1 MIRHSVLL
9 FSFAGYLVSQTCLI
23 DGLALAYTGQSDNV
37 NGEQLHLF
45 RCVGDHEMWLSELQ
59 KTQPAS
65 IPAND
70 ETQSMPLPVVE
81 SVSIEESGI
90 ETLFHEK
97 LESDKTQQEHMK
109 KEQSNLDAIMK
120 DQQKLF
126 SMRFRNYK
134 SGKNQKASGA
144 ERPVIGVATYTAGVI
159 AILALL
165 VH

>member
-1 MIRHSVLL
+1 
-9 FSFAGYLVSQTCLI
+9 
-23 DGLALAYTGQSDNV
+23 
-37 NGEQLHLF
+37 
-45 RCVGDHEMWLSELQ
+45 MWLSELQ
-59 KTQPAS
+59 KIQPAS

-81 SVSIEESGI
+81 SVSIEEPGI

-109 KEQSNLDAIMK
+109 KEQSKLDAIMK

-134 SGKNQKASGA
+134 SGKNQKGSGE
-144 ERPVIGVATYTAGVI
+144 ERPAIGVATYTAGVI

-165 VH
+165 VQ